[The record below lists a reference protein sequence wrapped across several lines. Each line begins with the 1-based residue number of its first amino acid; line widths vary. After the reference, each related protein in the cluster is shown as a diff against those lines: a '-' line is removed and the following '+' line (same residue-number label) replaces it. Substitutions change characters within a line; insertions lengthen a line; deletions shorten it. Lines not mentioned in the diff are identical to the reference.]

1 MGNAGSVAHLFS
13 KKGDILVP
21 KTQATEDD
29 LMNIVLE
36 HGADDL
42 QDDDSNWE
50 ILTDPAV
57 YDAVLEAL
65 KAAGYKPEHSEVS
78 MIPANYV
85 KLEGQQARTMFRLM
99 EAMEDYDDV
108 QNVYTNADIDQKDL
122 EEVAG

>member
-1 MGNAGSVAHLFS
+1 V
-13 KKGDILVP
+13 
-21 KTQATEDD
+21 
-29 LMNIVLE
+29 
-36 HGADDL
+36 
-42 QDDDSNWE
+42 
-50 ILTDPAV
+50 
-57 YDAVLEAL
+57 
-65 KAAGYKPEHSEVS
+65 KAAGITPESAAIE